1 MRLSCPLRQIVFR
14 VDHLRGAAFRPRQ
27 RLERVT
33 PLRARAEI
41 HAAQVLGL
49 TPPGLLLPFGLDS
62 TYRTYR
68 TYRSAANPRRRS
80 FLNHQREG
88 ERRVSGHAAD
98 DAGELD
104 GVVARS
110 RHQFQRVAVRAA
122 AHGGL
127 LLITARKAREPLGI
141 RELRR

>member
-14 VDHLRGAAFRPRQ
+14 VDHLPGGAFRPRQ

-33 PLRARAEI
+33 PLRGRAEI

-68 TYRSAANPRRRS
+68 SAANPRRRG

-88 ERRVSGHAAD
+88 ERRGFGPAAAD
-98 DAGELD
+98 PRGLY
-104 GVVARS
+104 GVLA
-110 RHQFQRVAVRAA
+110 
-122 AHGGL
+122 
-127 LLITARKAREPLGI
+127 
-141 RELRR
+141 

>member
-27 RLERVT
+27 LLERVT
-33 PLRARAEI
+33 PLRGRAEI

-68 TYRSAANPRRRS
+68 SAANPRRRG

-104 GVVARS
+104 GGVARS
-110 RHQFQRVAVRAA
+110 RHQFPRVAVRAA
-122 AHGGL
+122 APRGPL
-127 LLITARKAREPLGI
+127 FITAPEAPQPPATRAL
-141 RELRR
+141 